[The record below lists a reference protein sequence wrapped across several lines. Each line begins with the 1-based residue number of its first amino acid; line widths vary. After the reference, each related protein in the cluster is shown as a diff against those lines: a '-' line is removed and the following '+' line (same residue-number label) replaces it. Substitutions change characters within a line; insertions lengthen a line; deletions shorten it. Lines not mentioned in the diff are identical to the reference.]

1 MAEMTLPDIAE
12 RMKAIDFTML
22 STHCE
27 NGSIAARP
35 MSNNRDV
42 TFDGTSRYFT
52 FDESQTVTDIERDP
66 KVGLSLVG
74 KDMTFLSI
82 EGTATLHRDRAT
94 MEPHWVPDLEEW
106 FKDGLDTPGLVMIE
120 VAASRVH
127 WWADYEDGEIKL

>member
-82 EGTATLHRDRAT
+82 EGSATLHRDRAT

-106 FKDGLDTPGLVMIE
+106 FKDGLDTPGIVMIE
-120 VAASRVH
+120 VAASRIH